1 MTRAF
6 MDNYDLPTSHVQIQ
20 VPVHGGGSNVS
31 KGSTVRDGQKEIQA
45 SFSDVP
51 ATYSE
56 MHTR

>member
-1 MTRAF
+1 MNRAF
-6 MDNYDLPTSHVQIQ
+6 LDNYDLPTTHVQVQ
-20 VPVHGGGSNVS
+20 VPVHGSGTNN
-31 KGSTVRDGQKEIQA
+31 KGTTVRDGQKDVQ